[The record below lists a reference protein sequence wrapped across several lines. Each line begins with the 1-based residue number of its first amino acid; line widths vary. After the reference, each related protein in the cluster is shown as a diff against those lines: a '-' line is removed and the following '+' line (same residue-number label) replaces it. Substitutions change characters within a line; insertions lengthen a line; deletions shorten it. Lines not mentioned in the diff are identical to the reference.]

1 MGSGSEKGESVATD
15 PRFAMYHQLSLLT
28 GSLPLDRAA
37 RQKRTCHSGC
47 RGTPVAFPPFLLS
60 KRGIHGQYNATDCHH
75 RRNPASRW
83 WRLVWA
89 GTLVLSHSL
98 APADEA
104 DSGFQL
110 RSANSDPQASIC
122 LTEAL
127 AFSADS
133 CPVTSIASSLWSLLN
148 LALGRQRT
156 TPARAYIEM
165 RAMRG
170 RSTVHSSS
178 WNPCVSGEFP
188 DQCLKR
194 MPRPPRHPSES

>member
-1 MGSGSEKGESVATD
+1 MGSGSEKGESIATD
-15 PRFAMYHQLSLLT
+15 PGFAMYHQLSLLT

-60 KRGIHGQYNATDCHH
+60 KRGIHGQYNTTDCHH

-110 RSANSDPQASIC
+110 RSANSDPQALIC

-127 AFSADS
+127 ALAADS

-148 LALGRQRT
+148 LALGRQRNYT
-156 TPARAYIEM
+156 CTRL
-165 RAMRG
+165 
-170 RSTVHSSS
+170 H
-178 WNPCVSGEFP
+178 
-188 DQCLKR
+188 
-194 MPRPPRHPSES
+194 

>member
-1 MGSGSEKGESVATD
+1 MGSGSEKGESIGTD
-15 PRFAMYHQLSLLT
+15 PGFAMYHQLSLLT
-28 GSLPLDRAA
+28 GSFPVDPFGMPGN
-37 RQKRTCHSGC
+37 SC
-47 RGTPVAFPPFLLS
+47 RLSAVFTS
-60 KRGIHGQYNATDCHH
+60 KRGFHGQYNAIDCHH
-75 RRNPASRW
+75 HRNPASRW

-133 CPVTSIASSLWSLLN
+133 CPVTSIASSLWSLLT
-148 LALGRQRT
+148 LALGRQRNYT
-156 TPARAYIEM
+156 RTRL
-165 RAMRG
+165 
-170 RSTVHSSS
+170 H
-178 WNPCVSGEFP
+178 
-188 DQCLKR
+188 
-194 MPRPPRHPSES
+194 

>member
-1 MGSGSEKGESVATD
+1 MGSGSEKGESIATD
-15 PRFAMYHQLSLLT
+15 PGFAMYQQLSLLT
-28 GSLPLDRAA
+28 GSLPLYRAA
-37 RQKRTCHSGC
+37 RQKRISPFHSGC

-75 RRNPASRW
+75 RCNPASRW

-89 GTLVLSHSL
+89 GTLVLNHSL
-98 APADEA
+98 APANEA

-127 AFSADS
+127 ALAADS

-148 LALGRQRT
+148 LALGRQRNYT
-156 TPARAYIEM
+156 CTRL
-165 RAMRG
+165 
-170 RSTVHSSS
+170 H
-178 WNPCVSGEFP
+178 
-188 DQCLKR
+188 
-194 MPRPPRHPSES
+194 

>member
-1 MGSGSEKGESVATD
+1 MGSIAQATADLRCPRMSLIRLGRLSPAMGSGSEKGESIATD
-15 PRFAMYHQLSLLT
+15 PGFAMYHQLSLLT

-37 RQKRTCHSGC
+37 RLKRTCHSGC

-127 AFSADS
+127 ALAADS
-133 CPVTSIASSLWSLLN
+133 CPVTSIASSWWSLLT
-148 LALGRQRT
+148 LALSRQRNYT
-156 TPARAYIEM
+156 CTRL
-165 RAMRG
+165 
-170 RSTVHSSS
+170 H
-178 WNPCVSGEFP
+178 
-188 DQCLKR
+188 
-194 MPRPPRHPSES
+194 